1 MSTMVAVSDFLA
13 GMEYPATKDDL
24 MREAIRARLPWSDLQ
39 RLEALPDRSYQGGW
53 QVGNE
58 LVGRDRPATTVS

>member
-1 MSTMVAVSDFLA
+1 MSSMVTISDFLA

-24 MREAIRARLPWSDLQ
+24 MREAIRTRLPWSDLQ

-58 LVGRDRPATTVS
+58 LVMASS